1 MQIMK
6 QTMLAR
12 LTPQTQSELRPLP
25 VFAPFFEMKSFR
37 FMIVGPAGCGKTTFA
52 KVLARDYHG
61 TITRDN
67 VLIINSL
74 EGQGTTYFRND
85 LKTFCQTACSIAARS
100 KIVLVEDID
109 LMVETGQQT
118 FMSSMDNYGS
128 KVHFIATCTV
138 STKLIE
144 NMHSRFMFYKL
155 PPFTPEF
162 LTELF
167 VSIAGNEKLAYD
179 AACVP
184 VIVARNPSIR
194 ALINTVEKLLLIGRF
209 VDKALVDST
218 CTIIH
223 NDVFELF
230 TQHVLHKRLPE
241 AMRTLNGIYRDG
253 YSVMDILDCYFSFLK
268 GTAIVTTEVKFNY
281 IKVLCKYIA
290 ILNTLHEHP
299 IELCFFVFDLIYTN
313 LK

>member
-1 MQIMK
+1 MK

-61 TITRDN
+61 EITREN
-67 VLIINSL
+67 ILIINSL

-85 LKTFCQTACSIAARS
+85 LKTFCQTACSIART

-162 LTELF
+162 LTQLF
-167 VSIAGNEKLAYD
+167 VSIAADEKLTYD
-179 AACVP
+179 AACVSI
-184 VIVARNPSIR
+184 IVARNPSIR
-194 ALINTVEKLLLIGRF
+194 ALINTIEKLLLIGNH

-223 NDVFELF
+223 NDLFEEF
-230 TQHVLHKRLPE
+230 TQHILNGRTPE
-241 AMRTLNGIYRDG
+241 AMHSINAIYRDG

-268 GTAIVTTEVKFNY
+268 TTASVSAELKFKY

-290 ILNTLHEHP
+290 VLNTLHEHP
-299 IELCFFVFDLIYTN
+299 IELCFFVFDLIFAN

>member
-194 ALINTVEKLLLIGRF
+194 ALINTIEKLLLIGRF